1 MAAFRGTRGLTPV
14 IVENPIADSSTD
26 PQESLGALFRDLRTS
41 DSGLSERDAQRRLV
55 VDGPNELPHTFRRR
69 WPGEPIKQVTH
80 PLPLVLL
87 VAAVLA
93 WWRGN
98 AVLAVTIVAVI
109 GLNADFAF
117 VQEMQAERAVKALA
131 AYLPTHARRCGQRS
145 ARPPGTNLCV
155 PQPVGRARC
164 CMTA

>member
-1 MAAFRGTRGLTPV
+1 MAAFRATRGLTPV

-41 DSGLSERDAQRRLV
+41 ESGLSERETQRRLV

-98 AVLAVTIVAVI
+98 AVLAV
-109 GLNADFAF
+109 
-117 VQEMQAERAVKALA
+117 
-131 AYLPTHARRCGQRS
+131 RS
-145 ARPPGTNLCV
+145 WRSSV
-155 PQPVGRARC
+155 
-164 CMTA
+164 